1 MTLVQ
6 RNQLMFPSIV
16 NDLLGPDWFGGTN
29 WTSRTTAPA
38 VNVKETETDFML
50 ELVVPGFN
58 KEEIEIEVDKNLLR
72 LSARHEEEKK
82 EENERYTRREFS
94 MNSFERTFQL
104 PETIDENAIEADYKK
119 GILHIRLPKRE
130 ENLPKPKRLISLK

>member
-1 MTLVQ
+1 
-6 RNQLMFPSIV
+6 MFPSIV

-29 WTSRTTAPA
+29 WTPKTTAPA
-38 VNVKETETDFML
+38 VNVKETEADFML

-58 KEEIEIEVDKNLLR
+58 KEEIEIEVDKNMLR
-72 LSARHEEEKK
+72 LSARHEEEKS

-94 MNSFERTFQL
+94 MSSFERTFQL
-104 PETIDENAIEADYKK
+104 PETVNEDAIEADYRE